1 MLQKACSPAASFRRR
16 LQVTALTICVMY
28 LWRFLSA
35 ATPQRRKRGSKEVSV
50 TASRAADTIIYKP
63 PGRLQRPLIRRSLS
77 DSFQI
82 RDEPGRKFVFDQCL
96 KKNKKKP
103 THAGGSACNDVRMT
117 AGGGEECVFR
127 DGLTDEAGKFVWF
140 GGGKKKPLQRQG
152 PSWISPITP
161 DLKGVILWVIE

>member
-16 LQVTALTICVMY
+16 LQVTALTISVMY

-35 ATPQRRKRGSKEVSV
+35 ATPQRRKRGSKEVSF
-50 TASRAADTIIYKP
+50 TASRAADTIICKP
-63 PGRLQRPLIRRSLS
+63 PGRLQRPLILRSLS

-96 KKNKKKP
+96 KKKKKKP

-152 PSWISPITP
+152 PS
-161 DLKGVILWVIE
+161 